1 MPIALQPLNVFE
13 AAARHGSF
21 RLAADELS
29 LTPSAVSHAI
39 AKLEASLGILLF
51 DRSQRRLR
59 LSADGEVLMVHV
71 SAGFRS
77 IRQGIETVSAR
88 RARFLRLHSA
98 PSFAAQWLT
107 PRLPTFLAAHP
118 GMDIRIT
125 ASTEYSRFAADEV
138 DADIVNGPPAPGP
151 VDVIPLGDED
161 VTILC
166 TPEIAA
172 AIEKPADVLDR
183 PLINGDR
190 NRVTWAMWCERLD
203 LPAPTGYAMR
213 FDRSFMVIASAANGL
228 GIALESTR
236 LAQREMSEGRLVAPF
251 ADERAHIR
259 GALHSLVYPS
269 IHAERPIIKAFRAW
283 ILDELGVDDGEHAW
297 RSKGR

>member
-1 MPIALQPLNVFE
+1 MPIPLQPLNIFE

-39 AKLEASLGILLF
+39 AKLEASLGSLLF
-51 DRSQRRLR
+51 DRSQRQLR
-59 LSADGEVLMVHV
+59 LSADGEVLMTHV
-71 SAGFRS
+71 AAGFRE
-77 IRQGIETVSAR
+77 IRQGIESVSAR

-107 PRLPTFLAAHP
+107 PRLPAFLAEHP

-138 DADIVNGPPAPGP
+138 DADIVNGPPVPGP
-151 VDVIPLGDED
+151 VEVVPLGEED

-166 TPEIAA
+166 TPALAETLR
-172 AIEKPADVLDR
+172 KPADVMR
-183 PLINGDR
+183 HPLINGDR
-190 NRVTWAMWCERLD
+190 NRVTWARWFQRFD
-203 LPAPTGYAMR
+203 LTPPTGYAMR
-213 FDRSFMVIASAANGL
+213 FDRSFMVIACAASGL

-236 LAQREMSEGRLVAPF
+236 LAERELADGRLVAPF
-251 ADERAHIR
+251 ADERAHVR
-259 GALHSLVYPS
+259 ETLHSLVYPT

-283 ILDELGVDDGEHAW
+283 ITREIARDTGQ
-297 RSKGR
+297 